1 MSSSG
6 GTSLPHRAV
15 SSIRAG
21 DRSSAQALPPTPHTP
36 PRASVVPSAFGS
48 PSTLRADDEII
59 VVELGSRKLR
69 IGFGG
74 DAAPK
79 RIATFGPEQ
88 QRRAGDFRA
97 WEAGYQ
103 DNWRKR
109 AAGKPWGSDYE
120 LWQLDLR
127 GQDLGLVG
135 DKLERELRE
144 AFTKYLL
151 IDSRPRRI
159 SLVLPP
165 TLPIPLISS
174 TFDTIFTRFQ
184 IPTISLLSSPVMSAM
199 SAGTR
204 SALVIDLGWHET
216 TVTAVYEF
224 REVCTWR
231 TIRAGK
237 LLVEETYEFLNNAIQ
252 GRPATTRTERTEN
265 RLEERSVSF
274 EECEEFANRML
285 WCRRSANEV
294 SQDTTQGL
302 PTLHEQDESETVA
315 PADDRVPV
323 AVELNSCKPPK
334 TVEIP
339 FAELAEPCESV
350 FFEPTLSPSCFDD
363 HELPVPL
370 LAYRALLQLPLDV
383 RAVCMSRIIF
393 TGGCSNIIGLKGR
406 IFDEVSLL
414 AKERGWDP
422 VRGKAFDQYKANPN
436 LRRSSSRKSSE
447 GPTPV
452 VIHTDSSSSGGNNNS
467 EGAESAPPV
476 NPAYAPP
483 EVDQVEEV
491 IKKEKNYKAPVQ
503 GTLRVIDSLG
513 AWCGAS
519 LAAQLKVPAL
529 ATVEREYWLQQG
541 LNGACRPNEV
551 DVKAQQRQSMGAGGL
566 VRSQASQATGGW
578 TLGIWGAI

>member
-1 MSSSG
+1 MSSSTG
-6 GTSLPHRAV
+6 PSLPHRAV

-21 DRSSAQALPPTPHTP
+21 DRTSTQALPPTPHTPHTP

-48 PSTLRADDEII
+48 PSTLRADDEVL

-79 RIATFGPEQ
+79 RIASFGLEQ

-103 DNWRKR
+103 DDWRHR
-109 AAGKPWGSDYE
+109 AAGKPWGSDHE

-127 GQDLGLVG
+127 GKDLGLVG

-144 AFTKYLL
+144 AFTKFLL

-174 TFDTIFTRFQ
+174 VFDTIFTRFQ
-184 IPTISLLSSPVMSAM
+184 IPSISLLSSPVMSTMA
-199 SAGTR
+199 AGTR
-204 SALVIDLGWHET
+204 SALVINIGWHET

-224 REVCTWR
+224 REVHTWR

-237 LLVEETYEFLNNAIQ
+237 LLVEETYQFLSNIIR
-252 GRPATTRTERTEN
+252 GRPATARAERTEYK
-265 RLEERSVSF
+265 LEENIVSF
-274 EECEEFANRML
+274 EECEEFATRML
-285 WCRRSANEV
+285 WCKGVVNQV
-294 SQDTTQGL
+294 SQDTTEGL
-302 PTLHEQDESETVA
+302 PTLHEQDESETAA

-323 AVELNSCKPPK
+323 AVELKSPKPPK

-339 FAELAEPCESV
+339 FAELAEPCEAV
-350 FFEPTLSPSCFDD
+350 FFEPNISPSCFDD

-383 RAVCMSRIIF
+383 RAVCMARIIF
-393 TGGCSNIIGLKGR
+393 AGGCSNIIGLKGR

-422 VRGKAFDQYKANPN
+422 IRGKAYDQYKANPN
-436 LRRSSSRKSSE
+436 LRRNSSRQSGE
-447 GPTPV
+447 GPTPAV
-452 VIHTDSSSSGGNNNS
+452 VVTESSSGT
-467 EGAESAPPV
+467 EEAEAAPPI

-483 EVDQVEEV
+483 DVDHVEDN
-491 IKKEKNYKAPVQ
+491 INKERNYKPAVQ

-541 LNGACRPNEV
+541 VNGACRPNEV

-566 VRSQASQATGGW
+566 VRGQASQAAGGW

>member
-6 GTSLPHRAV
+6 GPSLPHRTV

-21 DRSSAQALPPTPHTP
+21 DRSSTQPLPPTPHTP

-48 PSTLRADDEII
+48 PSTLRADDETI
-59 VVELGSRKLR
+59 VVELGSRKVR

-79 RIATFGPEQ
+79 KTASFSPEQ
-88 QRRAGDFRA
+88 QKRAGDFTA

-103 DNWRKR
+103 NDWRKR

-135 DKLERELRE
+135 DKLERELRD
-144 AFTKYLL
+144 AFTKFLL

-174 TFDTIFTRFQ
+174 AFDTIFTRFQ
-184 IPTISLLSSPVMSAM
+184 VPSISLLSSPVMSAM

-216 TVTAVYEF
+216 SVTAVYEF
-224 REVCTWR
+224 REVYTWR

-237 LLVEETYEFLNNAIQ
+237 LLVEETYEFLVNAIQ
-252 GRPATTRTERTEN
+252 GRPASSRTARTEN
-265 RLEERSVSF
+265 KLENESVSF
-274 EECEEFANRML
+274 EECEDFANRML
-285 WCRRSANEV
+285 WCRRTANQPP
-294 SQDTTQGL
+294 QDTTEGL
-302 PTLHEQDESETVA
+302 PTLHEQDETETVA

-323 AVELNSCKPPK
+323 SVQLHTCNPPK

-339 FAELAEPCESV
+339 FAELAEPCEAV
-350 FFEPTLSPSCFDD
+350 FFEPNLSPSCFDD

-406 IFDEVSLL
+406 IFDEISVL

-422 VRGKAFDQYKANPN
+422 VRGKAVGQYKTNPN
-436 LRRSSSRKSSE
+436 LRRTSNRQFSG

-452 VIHTDSSSSGGNNNS
+452 IIQPEGSGDNVE
-467 EGAESAPPV
+467 EGETPPPV

-483 EVDQVEEV
+483 EVDQVEEI
-491 IKKEKNYKAPVQ
+491 IKKERSYKPAMQ
-503 GTLRVIDSLG
+503 GSLRVIDSLG

-519 LAAQLKVPAL
+519 LAAQLKIPAL

-541 LNGACRPNEV
+541 VNGACRPNEV
-551 DVKAQQRQSMGAGGL
+551 DVKAQNRQSMGAGGL
-566 VRSQASQATGGW
+566 GRGQGSQAAGGW